1 MSKGNKSKAKG
12 TREQRRQRE
21 MLQAAGFEVRV
32 WAEEG
37 IYDKGDLLL
46 TIGDW
51 SVTIECKDNAS
62 LNAHG
67 IVEKANRKAP
77 GDAVLWWKRTER
89 KEDAER
95 RTQVG
100 KPIVCM
106 TEEFFMELLN
116 NVVDTVWYDKSIED
130 YSRQVTE
137 ETQRIDRR

>member
-1 MSKGNKSKAKG
+1 MSKGNRFKAKG

-21 MLQAAGFEVRV
+21 MLEHAGFGVTV

-37 IYDKGDLLL
+37 INDKGDLLL

-51 SVTIECKDNAS
+51 SVTIECKDNAA

-77 GDAVLWWKRTER
+77 GDAVLWWKRTEK
-89 KEDAER
+89 KEGATN

-100 KPIVCM
+100 KPIVCIP
-106 TEEFFMELLN
+106 EKVWMELLGY
-116 NVVDTVWYDKSIED
+116 VREL
-130 YSRQVTE
+130 
-137 ETQRIDRR
+137 ETGGVIPDIDRP